1 MSIPSRIVSFTFA
14 FGSHLIKSME
24 MSAQTWFGISKGWQK
39 EAWERGFVVVSLI
52 NITTGHLVSG
62 LIPFEYKIP
71 INCF

>member
-1 MSIPSRIVSFTFA
+1 
-14 FGSHLIKSME
+14 ME

-52 NITTGHLVSG
+52 NITTGHLVFG